1 VDLAALAKDPAHR
14 DFVRDAMNPARAA
27 RRAAA
32 EAEPERWTP
41 PVLRSVA
48 AKEEGIV
55 EVADALGRHFRY
67 LEASGELRARRR
79 ARLRER
85 VVEVVEQKVRQRL
98 WRDPGTEAWIE
109 ERLAGLEAGTLTPFG
124 VADELLARSGDLLTR
139 ANP

>member
-1 VDLAALAKDPAHR
+1 
-14 DFVRDAMNPARAA
+14 
-27 RRAAA
+27 
-32 EAEPERWTP
+32 
-41 PVLRSVA
+41 
-48 AKEEGIV
+48 
-55 EVADALGRHFRY
+55 
-67 LEASGELRARRR
+67 
-79 ARLRER
+79 